1 MAEQNTTPRV
11 EVVSYE
17 TEQVVHVVK
26 IPDGASAEHVD
37 RGVNINL
44 DHERFFTRLVDVEE
58 EVASS

>member
-1 MAEQNTTPRV
+1 MAEQKTVPRV

-26 IPDGASAEHVD
+26 IPNGANAERVD

-58 EVASS
+58 PGA

>member
-1 MAEQNTTPRV
+1 MAEQKTVPRV

-26 IPDGASAEHVD
+26 IPNGANAERVD

-44 DHERFFTRLVDVEE
+44 DHERFFTRLVDVEDA
-58 EVASS
+58 ASS